1 MWLEFEPG
9 VGLQTGQGE
18 DPQCMMSV
26 SRDGG
31 QTYGNERWVT
41 IGAAGKYKTRAL
53 WNRIGQTFDWVFK
66 FRVTDPV
73 KVVIIA
79 AWGKV
84 SG

>member
-1 MWLEFEPG
+1 
-9 VGLQTGQGE
+9 
-18 DPQCMMSV
+18 MMSV

-31 QTYGNERWVT
+31 KTYGNEQWRS
-41 IGAAGKYKTRAL
+41 IGRVGKYKWRAL
-53 WNRIGQTFDWVFK
+53 WNRLGQAFDWVYK